1 MSKCHSCENGFNGR
15 NGNGYMP
22 CGCNKEAKPEFVAP
36 PPLVPIGHPK
46 VVSAQSVTAE
56 DKNLLKKA
64 LSQHLKENPLYSKR
78 NKIIAVPESE
88 FQIIQPYY
96 KRASFVFV
104 LGLVIGS
111 LLTYFA

>member
-15 NGNGYMP
+15 NG
-22 CGCNKEAKPEFVAP
+22 
-36 PPLVPIGHPK
+36 
-46 VVSAQSVTAE
+46 E

>member
-15 NGNGYMP
+15 NG
-22 CGCNKEAKPEFVAP
+22 
-36 PPLVPIGHPK
+36 
-46 VVSAQSVTAE
+46 E

-96 KRASFVFV
+96 KRVSFVFV